1 MLVQFT
7 NENHRSM
14 VKQSSKKNKIILCV
28 ILAILVAMVLRQIAA
43 DAPLSRFFGILRA
56 SIYIGLFIVWG
67 ISIHRR
73 IVQPQVSRYLMAVS
87 ALMVFWVIIRTIRYS
102 LNDCI
107 WLMRYLWYLY
117 YLPMLL
123 IPLLGVFIAMSL
135 GKTEN
140 SRLPKWTAVFYIPT
154 AVLLLLVLTNDLHQ
168 HVFIFPADAIVWMND
183 YQHAIGYFLIIAWM
197 ILCAVTALVTMLIK
211 CRIPH
216 SRKVLILPFI
226 PAVLAVIYCALWI
239 FRGLGIFELEW
250 LKVIAGDMTVVFCL
264 LFTAVLESCIQCG
277 LIQSNTGYDELFM
290 VSRLGAQI
298 TDQENRVCLASL
310 NAKKLTEEQ
319 RIKAEIHSVL
329 ADKSTLVRS
338 QSIGFGHVLWQED
351 VAELTEA
358 IDQIEENCRDLAER
372 NRIRQKNLE
381 TRKKIL
387 TLQEKNRVND
397 LLHRETAA
405 QIDLIDRMLGQ
416 YDVEQDAGKCI
427 RLLAGVAAV
436 GAYIKRYGN
445 LLLVSERTETADIR
459 DLSRCFEESFMN
471 LELLGVDCLHT
482 LPSGIFMATKD
493 MLRVYHSFEMAME
506 ACLYD
511 LSQVWIHM
519 RNRESGFSLN
529 MEFVCDTDLS
539 TFADVADAFTC
550 EDGAYRFT
558 FDLLKKGGEET

>member
-1 MLVQFT
+1 MEKS
-7 NENHRSM
+7 N
-14 VKQSSKKNKIILCV
+14 SKNYSIILCAV
-28 ILAILVAMVLRQIAA
+28 LAILAAMLLRQMDA
-43 DAPLSRFFGILRA
+43 DVTMSRVFDILRA
-56 SIYIGLFIVWG
+56 SIYIGLFVAWG
-67 ISIHRR
+67 ISVHRR
-73 IVQPQVSRYLMAVS
+73 IVQPQVRLYLIAIS
-87 ALMVFWVIIRTIRYS
+87 ALMVLWIILRTIRYS

-123 IPLLGVFIAMSL
+123 IPLLGVFVALSL

-140 SRLPKWTAVFYIPT
+140 FRLPKWTALFYIPT
-154 AVLLLLVLTNDLHQ
+154 VVLFLLVMTNDLHQ
-168 HVFIFPADAIVWMND
+168 FVFVFPADAIVWMND
-183 YQHAIGYFLIIAWM
+183 YHYGIGYFLTIVWM

-226 PAVLAVIYCALWI
+226 PAILAVIYCTCWV
-239 FRGLGIFELEW
+239 FRVLGIFEMEW

-298 TDQENRVCLASL
+298 TDQENIVCLASL
-310 NAKKLTEEQ
+310 NAKRLTKEQ
-319 RIKAEIHSVL
+319 GIKAETHSVL
-329 ADKSTLVRS
+329 VDKSTLVRS
-338 QSIGFGHVLWQED
+338 QAIGFGHVLWQED
-351 VAELTEA
+351 VTELTEA

-387 TLQEKNRVND
+387 ALQEKNRISD
-397 LLHRETAA
+397 LLHRETAG
-405 QIDLIDRMLGQ
+405 QIDLIDRMLEQ
-416 YDVEQDAGKCI
+416 YDGEPDAGKRS
-427 RLLAGVAAV
+427 RLLAGAAAI

-445 LLLVSERTETADIR
+445 LLLVSERRTTADIR
-459 DLSRCFEESFMN
+459 DLSRCFEESFIN
-471 LELLGVDCLHT
+471 LELLGVDCLQT
-482 LPSGIFMATKD
+482 LPSGISMATKD
-493 MLRVYHSFEMAME
+493 MLRVYHSFELVME

-511 LSQVWIHM
+511 LSHVWLHM
-519 RNRESGFSLN
+519 RNRENRFLLN

-539 TFADVADAFTC
+539 PFAHVADTFTF

-558 FDLLKKGGEET
+558 FDLLQKGGEET

>member
-1 MLVQFT
+1 MEKS
-7 NENHRSM
+7 N
-14 VKQSSKKNKIILCV
+14 SKKYSIILCV
-28 ILAILVAMVLRQIAA
+28 ILAILAAMVLRQIEA
-43 DAPLSRFFGILRA
+43 DVMLSRVFGILRA
-56 SIYIGLFIVWG
+56 SIYIGLFVAWG
-67 ISIHRR
+67 GSIHRR
-73 IVQPQVSRYLMAVS
+73 IVQPQVNRYLIAIS
-87 ALMVFWVIIRTIRYS
+87 ALMVFWIILRTIRYS
-102 LNDCI
+102 LTDCI

-123 IPLLGVFIAMSL
+123 IPLLAVFVALSL
-135 GKTEN
+135 GKAE
-140 SRLPKWTAVFYIPT
+140 SFRLPNWTVLFYIPT
-154 AVLLLLVLTNDLHQ
+154 ALLFLLVLTNDLHQ
-168 HVFIFPADAIVWMND
+168 FVFVFPTDAIVWMND
-183 YQHAIGYFLIIAWM
+183 YHYDIGYFLTIVWM
-197 ILCAVTALVTMLIK
+197 ILCAVTALVIMLLK

-226 PAVLAVIYCALWI
+226 PAILAVIYCALWI
-239 FRGLGIFELEW
+239 FRVLGIFRLEW

-298 TDQENRVCLASL
+298 TDQENMVCLASL

-319 RIKAEIHSVL
+319 RIKAETRSVL

-338 QSIGFGHVLWQED
+338 QAIGFGHVLWQED
-351 VAELTEA
+351 VTELTEA

-387 TLQEKNRVND
+387 ALQERNRVND
-397 LLHRETAA
+397 LLHRETAG
-405 QIDLIDRMLGQ
+405 QIDLIDRMLTQ
-416 YDVEQDAGKCI
+416 YDAEPDAGKRT
-427 RLLAGVAAV
+427 RLLAGSATV

-445 LLLVSERTETADIR
+445 LLLVSERRSTADIR

-482 LPSGIFMATKD
+482 LPSGISMATKD
-493 MLRVYHSFEMAME
+493 MLRVYHSFELAME

-511 LSQVWIHM
+511 LSHVWIHM
-519 RNRESGFSLN
+519 RNRESGFLLN
-529 MEFVCDTDLS
+529 MEFVCNTDLS
-539 TFADVADAFTC
+539 PFAHVADAFTC

-558 FDLLKKGGEET
+558 FDLQEKGGEET

>member
-1 MLVQFT
+1 
-7 NENHRSM
+7 M
-14 VKQSSKKNKIILCV
+14 VKSDSKKYSIILCV
-28 ILAILVAMVLRQIAA
+28 ILAILAAMVLRQIEA
-43 DAPLSRFFGILRA
+43 DAPLSMCFRILRA
-56 SIYIGLFIVWG
+56 SIYIGLFIAWG
-67 ISIHRR
+67 VSIHRR
-73 IVQPQVSRYLMAVS
+73 IVQSQVSRYLIAIS
-87 ALMVFWVIIRTIRYS
+87 ALMVFWIILRTIRYS

-117 YLPMLL
+117 YLPMLF
-123 IPLLGVFIAMSL
+123 IPLLGVFIALSL
-135 GKTEN
+135 GKAEN
-140 SRLPKWTAVFYIPT
+140 FRLPKWTALFYIPT
-154 AVLLLLVLTNDLHQ
+154 VVLFLLVMTNDLHQ

-183 YQHAIGYFLIIAWM
+183 YHHAIGYFLIVIWM

-226 PAVLAVIYCALWI
+226 PAILAVIYCTLWV
-239 FRGLGIFELEW
+239 FRVLGFFEMEW

-298 TDQENRVCLASL
+298 TDQENMVCLASL
-310 NAKKLTEEQ
+310 NAKRLTEEQ
-319 RIKAEIHSVL
+319 RIKAETHSIL

-338 QSIGFGHVLWQED
+338 QAIGFGHVLWQED
-351 VAELTEA
+351 VTELTEA

-387 TLQEKNRVND
+387 ALQEKNRIND
-397 LLHRETAA
+397 LLHRETAG
-405 QIDLIDRMLGQ
+405 QIDLIDRMLAQ
-416 YDVEQDAGKCI
+416 YDAEPDAGKRT
-427 RLLAGVAAV
+427 RLLAGAAAI

-445 LLLVSERTETADIR
+445 LLLVSERRSTADIR

-482 LPSGIFMATKD
+482 LPSGISMATKD
-493 MLRVYHSFEMAME
+493 MLRVYHSFELVME

-511 LSQVWIHM
+511 LSHVWLHM
-519 RNRESGFSLN
+519 RNRENRFLLN

-539 TFADVADAFTC
+539 HFAYVADAFTF

-558 FDLLKKGGEET
+558 FDLLQKGGEET